1 MFSLTVSTLL
11 ITVVLNKC
19 KCMCVCWLSQRGFS
33 WDFPWWYRSWHLG
46 ISPFDVLG
54 WCWSRRNMHEWRG
67 SAPDWR
73 QNAQER
79 RRLMLLSLQHCLSD
93 DAAADTDDASA
104 YVFWSLQSLLII
116 LPLMLVT
123 APRWDW
129 LFVLSLANLCWFEH
143 CRLIA
148 DAENWWEIVKIA
160 CWLLLKYCRFLKSYQ
175 FVVKQIIYCGWNW
188 WMPINFAFFWKNAE
202 CW

>member
-1 MFSLTVSTLL
+1 MYVCLLLSAESFSISSLL
-11 ITVVLNKC
+11 AFR
-19 KCMCVCWLSQRGFS
+19 RGFS

-129 LFVLSLANLCWFEH
+129 LFVLSLANLCCFGDL
-143 CRLIA
+143 LISWLA
-148 DAENWWEIVKIA
+148 DLSICIKTN
-160 CWLLLKYCRFLKSYQ
+160 
-175 FVVKQIIYCGWNW
+175 GWPMNL
-188 WMPINFAFFWKNAE
+188 
-202 CW
+202 